1 MTTIDLSKIGEFLI
15 KNGSKGVLVVWVAM
29 QQIQINQIREE
40 YKDCMNNRVEENR
53 MRYPLNR
60 PVAILPKSIRIQQ
73 WDEKQQKK
81 S

>member
-53 MRYPLNR
+53 LRYPIQQQL
-60 PVAILPKSIRIQQ
+60 AILPKSIRIQQ
-73 WDEKQQKK
+73 WEEKQPKK

>member
-53 MRYPLNR
+53 LRYPIHQPL
-60 PVAILPKSIRIQQ
+60 AILPESIRIQQ
-73 WDEKQQKK
+73 WDEKQPRK